1 MSQTTDDTLM
11 ANQADPQEHVAQQ
24 DLEMRHEAGG
34 YYKRPTTLV
43 RGAGATVWDDQGREY
58 IDCVGGIGVA
68 NVGHA
73 NARVAA
79 AIAQQAQTLISCPEL
94 FHNDVRARYLTQL
107 AAVMPTGM
115 DRIFL
120 CNSGAEAIEAAIKAA
135 RIGTG
140 RPGIVATM
148 RGFHGRTLGALSATW
163 DPHYR
168 EPFGPL
174 VPGYQHIR
182 FNDVAA
188 LAGAITD
195 QTAAVIVEPV
205 QGEGGIHLATPE
217 FLQAAAHL
225 CRERGALL
233 VLDEIQSGFART
245 GRFWAHQHV
254 GITPDLLCAAKGI
267 AGGVPLGALAFGPR
281 VPSFPAGLHG
291 TTFGGNPL
299 ACAAGL
305 AVLDEIASRDL
316 ARQAAER
323 GAQLLNGLVDLQAH
337 TPVIRQ
343 VRGLGLM
350 VGIELRERVQ
360 PALERL
366 TERGVLAL
374 TAGNQVIRL
383 VPPLVITASQ
393 IDQVLAVIAEVLR

>member
-1 MSQTTDDTLM
+1 MSQALEQDDQIAL
-11 ANQADPQEHVAQQ
+11 DQ
-24 DLEMRHEAGG
+24 DLELRHEAGG
-34 YYKRPTTLV
+34 YYKRATTLV
-43 RGAGATVWDDQGREY
+43 RGAGALAWDDQGREY

-73 NARVAA
+73 NPRVAA
-79 AIAQQAQTLISCPEL
+79 AIAAQAQTQISCPEL
-94 FHNDVRARYLTQL
+94 FHNDVRARYLTRL
-107 AAVMPTGM
+107 AAVLPAGM

-120 CNSGAEAIEAAIKAA
+120 CNSGAEAVEAAIKAA
-135 RIGTG
+135 RIATG

-188 LAGAITD
+188 LDSAITD
-195 QTAAVIVEPV
+195 QTAAVIIEPV
-205 QGEGGIHLATPE
+205 QGEGGIRLATPE
-217 FLQAAAHL
+217 FLQDAAQL

-233 VLDEIQSGFART
+233 VLDEIQSGFGRT
-245 GRFWAHQHV
+245 GRLWAHEHTSV
-254 GITPDLLCAAKGI
+254 TPDLLCLAKGI
-267 AGGVPLGALAFGPR
+267 AGGVPLGALAFGPC

-305 AVLDEIASRDL
+305 AVLDEIAARDL
-316 ARQAAER
+316 VGNAAAR
-323 GAQLLNGLVDLQAH
+323 GAQLLNGLVALMPQA
-337 TPVIRQ
+337 PVIRE

-360 PALERL
+360 LYLEQL

-383 VPPLVITASQ
+383 VPPLVITAEQ
-393 IDQVLAVIAEVLR
+393 IDRVLAAFAEVLR